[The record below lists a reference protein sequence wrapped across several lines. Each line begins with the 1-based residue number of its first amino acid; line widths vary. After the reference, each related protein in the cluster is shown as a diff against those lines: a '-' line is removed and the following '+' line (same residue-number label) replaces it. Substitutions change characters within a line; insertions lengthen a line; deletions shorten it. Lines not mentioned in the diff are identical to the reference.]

1 MRQTTTLAS
10 SGFALSLYYY
20 VKRDY
25 YIKEGS
31 VGTSNGVLGFDSLPT
46 TRSDK
51 IIPQKRDVRA
61 ADGENINFIVQ
72 RYGKF

>member
-1 MRQTTTLAS
+1 MA
-10 SGFALSLYYY
+10 YW
-20 VKRDY
+20 
-25 YIKEGS
+25 GS
-31 VGTSNGVLGFDSLPT
+31 ILPT

-51 IIPQKRDVRA
+51 IPPKSGDVRA